1 MKLGLYGKRILIF
14 CDEIS
19 ERKVGSLIIS
29 DKRAE
34 RSRVATILAVG
45 GDVKNY
51 QVGDRVLLSWYTGVH
66 LHVFGDTLFGET
78 VDEDRHRLVN
88 EDELLG
94 KILPD

>member
-1 MKLGLYGKRILIF
+1 MTLSLFGKRLLIR
-14 CDEIS
+14 CDEIA
-19 ERKVGSLIIS
+19 ERKVGSIIIS
-29 DKRAE
+29 DKHAE

-45 GDVKNY
+45 TDVKNY
-51 QVGDRVLLSWYTGVH
+51 HIGDRVLLSWYTGVH